1 MIDICT
7 VVFEEEI
14 PILKIQAES
23 VGMFC
28 QSIGVRNIY
37 VVLNDVETLSEKI
50 DPAWWGPLASS
61 VLIVPR
67 TTFSTQ
73 WVDDGWLSQQ
83 LWKLL
88 AASISYNHFTMVLDA
103 KTILTKPINVPQL
116 FDSQG
121 RLMAGRIPVQEVFAQ
136 SKQIVEQ
143 LFDIKMTEQLG
154 PGGVPYF
161 FHNDTVRALISDVTF
176 KVRESFPTWFQK
188 QGVLTEYLLY
198 SGYVQFK
205 YESLDSLYGLS
216 SGVAP
221 RNLCHSD
228 MHQADKLFE
237 QFKHPEVTS
246 VGIHR
251 KAWQQLT
258 PAQKTQYRMLLID
271 RGIVSAWDL

>member
-1 MIDICT
+1 
-7 VVFEEEI
+7 
-14 PILKIQAES
+14 
-23 VGMFC
+23 
-28 QSIGVRNIY
+28 
-37 VVLNDVETLSEKI
+37 
-50 DPAWWGPLASS
+50 
-61 VLIVPR
+61 
-67 TTFSTQ
+67 
-73 WVDDGWLSQQ
+73 
-83 LWKLL
+83 
-88 AASISYNHFTMVLDA
+88 
-103 KTILTKPINVPQL
+103 
-116 FDSQG
+116 
-121 RLMAGRIPVQEVFAQ
+121 
-136 SKQIVEQ
+136 
-143 LFDIKMTEQLG
+143 MTEQLG